1 MTRKQIQMTK
11 HEMISLS
18 IGDTMRVKQTFEEI
32 LDSHSQATFCMHCFA
47 RKKFDEPQCCP
58 DNAFIPLE
66 NFEHEF
72 QMEIAKRLYD
82 AQ

>member
-1 MTRKQIQMTK
+1 
-11 HEMISLS
+11 
-18 IGDTMRVKQTFEEI
+18 MRVKQTFEEI

>member
-1 MTRKQIQMTK
+1 MK
-11 HEMISLS
+11 
-18 IGDTMRVKQTFEEI
+18 VKLTFEEI
-32 LDSHSQATFCMHCFA
+32 LDGYSRTNFCMVCCVM
-47 RKKFDEPQCCP
+47 KKFGDLQSSYGEPKCCP
-58 DNAFIPLE
+58 NSAFIPLE